1 MEGKV
6 IAITVI
12 SLGINEYRNDVSDL
26 LRAFSVFLK
35 FQNVKLER
43 KIMAN
48 SAFPK
53 IFLRNNFTVS

>member
-1 MEGKV
+1 M